1 MNAVMTI
8 VDLAVSQDL
17 DRGALATIT
26 GAGYYQHLS
35 NSYSYG
41 SWGGYY
47 GGEWVGETLY
57 TSNGSAYR
65 QARWKRDRVQ
75 TEVSLWNY
83 FF

>member
-1 MNAVMTI
+1 MMNALTI
-8 VDLAVSQDL
+8 ADIAISQYF
-17 DRGALATIT
+17 DRAALATIT

-41 SWGGYY
+41 SFGGYY
-47 GGEWVGETLY
+47 SSEWVGETLH
-57 TSNGSAYR
+57 TSTGAAYR

>member
-1 MNAVMTI
+1 VRRLSPPAGRR
-8 VDLAVSQDL
+8 A
-17 DRGALATIT
+17 GAAEKALRAF
-26 GAGYYQHLS
+26 LC
-35 NSYSYG
+35 
-41 SWGGYY
+41 YY

-57 TSNGSAYR
+57 TSSGAAWR